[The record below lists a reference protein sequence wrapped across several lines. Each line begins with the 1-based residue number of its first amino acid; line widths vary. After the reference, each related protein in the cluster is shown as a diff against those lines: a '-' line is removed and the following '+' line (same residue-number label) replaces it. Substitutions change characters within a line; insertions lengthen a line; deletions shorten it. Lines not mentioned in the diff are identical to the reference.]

1 MKERICKVCNL
12 NVIEDEFHIL
22 FTCPTYAC
30 VTTKFYTHFRFV
42 RPISGNI
49 ASVTDFLA
57 FIAFEI
63 IVSFIVAIN
72 KLRQSNSLLA
82 II

>member
-1 MKERICKVCNL
+1 MY
-12 NVIEDEFHIL
+12 VIEDEFHLL
-22 FTCPTYAC
+22 FICPTYAC
-30 VTTKFYTHFRFV
+30 VRTKFYTHFRFV

-57 FIAFEI
+57 FIAPDI
-63 IVSFIVAIN
+63 IISFIVAIN
-72 KLRQSNSLLA
+72 KLRLSINLPA